1 MGAPGL
7 TVTFTTGPTPVMSSS
22 SSRVGASSH
31 QAVGDS
37 CTTVAPPLAAC
48 CRANV
53 RSQTSRRTSAR
64 LKQGTQAARGSC
76 TIAAP
81 PLTACNTRWA
91 QPEARI
97 RPETLCVTK

>member
-1 MGAPGL
+1 MCAPGL

-48 CRANV
+48 CKANV
-53 RSQTSRRTSAR
+53 TSQASRRASAR
-64 LKQGTQAARGSC
+64 LQQDSQAASGSC
-76 TIAAP
+76 TIVAP
-81 PLTACNTRWA
+81 PLTACNTRWV
-91 QPEARI
+91 QP
-97 RPETLCVTK
+97 